1 MLNKLTSIASAQL
14 TSTSSSGN
22 IDGQDNQNAGGLQT
36 LVFNLPT
43 TTTTTTS
50 DSSGLVAKLIDN
62 IDTQNNP
69 NIPHDYNQL
78 SFTSSSSNVIFP
90 PSIVSSIWSNS
101 VANTF
106 VNMTH
111 IEANTLPTT
120 TTTTTTTMIIMSN
133 APQPMSGIGDSNYH
147 LKSHGDFYNY
157 SSYINPSAWPILFLA
172 VFIVVGFVGNLLVC
186 LAITL
191 DSRLQNATN
200 YYLFS
205 LATTDLL
212 VSVIV
217 IPLAIVKSLLSKF
230 FLIFYLEF
238 SVLSF

>member
-1 MLNKLTSIASAQL
+1 MLNKLASIASAPL
-14 TSTSSSGN
+14 TSTSSSGYT
-22 IDGQDNQNAGGLQT
+22 DSQDNQNAGELKT

-43 TTTTTTS
+43 TTTIKS
-50 DSSGLVAKLIDN
+50 DSNGLVAKLIDN
-62 IDTQNNP
+62 LIDTQNNHHSDPPP
-69 NIPHDYNQL
+69 NIPHGYNQL
-78 SFTSSSSNVIFP
+78 SFTSSSRSSSSSNVIFP
-90 PSIVSSIWSNS
+90 SSIVSSIWSNS

-120 TTTTTTTMIIMSN
+120 TTMTTMTGLIISD
-133 APQPMSGIGDSNYH
+133 AQQPSGIDSSNYH
-147 LKSHGDFYNY
+147 LKSHGDFNY
-157 SSYINPSAWPILFLA
+157 SSYINPNAWPILFLA

-217 IPLAIVKSLLSKF
+217 IPLAIVKSLLS
-230 FLIFYLEF
+230 E
-238 SVLSF
+238 